1 MGFLR
6 TFTWNRVMVTVEDPQ
21 VKGFFLFAGQ
31 GGSGIETS
39 PAIVLFA
46 ADLIVGGRIDEI
58 SDGECFSPG
67 LF

>member
-1 MGFLR
+1 
-6 TFTWNRVMVTVEDPQ
+6 MVTVEDPQ